1 MSPTTA
7 EGRFYPDPIL
17 FTPGCVAPNILTEA
31 NPVLAAF
38 ETEGNQEIIAELRAH
53 AFLVTALAG
62 SNNDIQLIARDP
74 GVGGLDITLT
84 IAVAGNNTALSVAVA
99 TKAITVNAATNGSGV
114 ATSTAAQ
121 VVAAIN
127 ASDAARALVIAALAP
142 SNDGTGAVVALAAT
156 NLIDWPGT
164 DPTLDAKLQQSVD
177 GTNFVDVAV
186 AFTQKTAVGAS
197 QKKLFAPV
205 GTKAKWVVA
214 LGGTSTPKAA
224 YSIVAW
230 ARP

>member
-1 MSPTTA
+1 MGTTN
-7 EGRFYPDPIL
+7 EGRVYSDPIL
-17 FTPGCVAPNILTEA
+17 FQPGCVAPNIVTES
-31 NPVLAAF
+31 PTLAAF
-38 ETEGNQEIIAELRAH
+38 NTEGRQELIAELRAH
-53 AFLVTALAG
+53 AFYVTALTGA
-62 SNNDIQLIARDP
+62 NNDFQLIARTP
-74 GVGGLDITLT
+74 GVGGLDIT
-84 IAVAGNNTALSVAVA
+84 IAIVVSGNNTALSVVV
-99 TKAITVNAATNGSGV
+99 TDSAIVVNSATNGSGT

-127 ASDAARALVIAALAP
+127 ANDAARALVIPALAP

-164 DPTLDAKLQQSVD
+164 SPTLDGKLQQSVD
-177 GTNFVDVAV
+177 DTVFADVAA
-186 AFTQKTAVGAS
+186 AFTQKIAVGAS
-197 QKKLFAPV
+197 QKLLFAPV